1 MANAYL
7 ILGLEATPRAIQ
19 LIVEAV
25 DPSHFDVRTDPERF
39 SLREAVAHIAD
50 WEAIIRERMTAALE
64 APGSTVKAYDE
75 GQLAVDREYALRN
88 PVEEANRFLA
98 ERAKTVALVKGF
110 SEENW
115 GRVVVHSVRGEMTL
129 YDQANLVLGHDLYHV
144 EHLTQYLRLA

>member
-7 ILGLEATPRAIQ
+7 IPGLEATPRAIQ

-75 GQLAVDREYALRN
+75 GQLAIDREYALRN

-98 ERAKTVALVKGF
+98 ERTKTVALVKGF

-129 YDQANLVLGHDLYHV
+129 YDQANLVLGHDLYHI
-144 EHLTQYLRLA
+144 EHLTQYLRLG